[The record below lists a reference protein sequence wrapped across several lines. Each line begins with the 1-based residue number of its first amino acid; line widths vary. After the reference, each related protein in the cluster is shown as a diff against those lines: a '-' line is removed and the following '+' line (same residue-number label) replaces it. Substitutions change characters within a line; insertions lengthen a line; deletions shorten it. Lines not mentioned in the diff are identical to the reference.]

1 METRR
6 SDGPLE
12 RLTERAGP
20 VLAIDFGLRRTGL
33 ALSDPDRIL
42 ASGVPTFVQAPGRSL
57 RLTLR
62 EIHERH
68 RLGGVVLGVP
78 RRDDGSV
85 GGPAAEILALGGW
98 IEQELRL
105 PVAYMDESLTTLEA
119 GRILRDAPK
128 RVRRERG
135 KRDEM
140 AARILLQEFLDGGC
154 RFEDHPRPGK
164 PPEESGT

>member
-1 METRR
+1 MT
-6 SDGPLE
+6 GP
-12 RLTERAGP
+12 GP

-42 ASGVPTFVQAPGRSL
+42 ASGLPTFILAPGRSL
-57 RLTLR
+57 RRTLR
-62 EIHERH
+62 EIHERR

-85 GGPAAEILALGGW
+85 GGPAAEILALGEW
-98 IEQELRL
+98 IERELAL
-105 PVAYMDESLTTLEA
+105 PVAYFDESLTTLEA
-119 GRILRDAPK
+119 GRLLRDAPK
-128 RVRRERG
+128 RVRRDRA

-140 AARILLQEFLDGGC
+140 AARLLLQEFLDGGS

-164 PPEESGT
+164 PPEASGT